1 MSDDDIDDLFEQVS
15 REAHELLKKAGGPV
29 KRVSVRAG
37 EAHIEIEWDPTAA
50 PAPLTGG
57 MPAAGAPMGQAALG
71 DGAGADLGAVSA
83 VTAPLVGTFYASPEP
98 GAKPFVE
105 VGDVVEPGQEVGIIE
120 AMKIMN
126 RIVSDVSGK
135 VAEIVV
141 SDGDMVEF
149 GQKLM
154 LVEPLDAE

>member
-1 MSDDDIDDLFEQVS
+1 MSDDDVEDLFEKVS

-50 PAPLTGG
+50 PS
-57 MPAAGAPMGQAALG
+57 PAGPPPSPAGVV
-71 DGAGADLGAVSA
+71 DGAADTEVDGAAI
-83 VTAPLVGTFYASPEP
+83 TAPLVGTFYSAPEP
-98 GAKPFVE
+98 GAKPFVD

-126 RIVSDVSGK
+126 RIVADVGGK
-135 VAEIVV
+135 VADIVV
-141 SDGDMVEF
+141 HDGEMVEF

-154 LVEPLDAE
+154 LLDPLGGE

>member
-1 MSDDDIDDLFEQVS
+1 MSDDDIEELFEQVS
-15 REAHELLKKAGGPV
+15 REAHELLKKTGGPV

-50 PAPLTGG
+50 PPLLTGG
-57 MPAAGAPMGQAALG
+57 MPAAGAPLGQAVVG
-71 DGAGADLGAVSA
+71 DGAGADLGTVSA
-83 VTAPLVGTFYASPEP
+83 VTAPLVGTFYSSPEP

-135 VAEIVV
+135 IAEIVV
-141 SDGDMVEF
+141 TDGDMVEF

-154 LVEPLDAE
+154 LVEPQDAE

>member
-1 MSDDDIDDLFEQVS
+1 MSDDDIDELFEQVS
-15 REAHELLKKAGGPV
+15 KEAHELLKKAGGPV

-37 EAHIEIEWDPTAA
+37 EAHIEIEWDPSVA

-57 MPAAGAPMGQAALG
+57 VPAAGMAGSASEASAPLDM
-71 DGAGADLGAVSA
+71 AGVTA
-83 VTAPLVGTFYASPEP
+83 VTAPLVGTFYGAPEP

-141 SDGDMVEF
+141 NDGDMVEF